1 MTFCRSNHPKA
12 QLFQCFAPIPMNHVA
27 VQRSFAM
34 SSGHLITIRKEI
46 RGCPKTGLNDR
57 FDRPNTTT
65 ISGKTRSR
73 IPSGHAHRTYR
84 YGVLSGCPVLNVR
97 LVLADRRWHP
107 AYIAAFAAGVT
118 LPPMPRPIGGNAPI
132 GCACLIWC
140 ADPRMHFIVFIGLFR
155 MSAYNAHY
163 GKSMVRCSMIAN
175 PLILL
180 GHPHRLT
187 LTLILKKIFDGVG
200 RVFLLTPRTNGP
212 TLPYYD
218 FFSCPHP
225 YIDCNLHKA

>member
-1 MTFCRSNHPKA
+1 MT
-12 QLFQCFAPIPMNHVA
+12 
-27 VQRSFAM
+27 
-34 SSGHLITIRKEI
+34 I

-57 FDRPNTTT
+57 FDRLNTTMM
-65 ISGKTRSR
+65 SGWTRSR

-97 LVLADRRWHP
+97 LAQADRRWHP
-107 AYIAAFAAGVT
+107 AYIAALAAGVT

-132 GCACLIWC
+132 GCICHNWC
-140 ADPRMHFIVFIGLFR
+140 AVSRMHFIVFIGLFR

-175 PLILL
+175 PLISLSCL
-180 GHPHRLT
+180 HHLT
-187 LTLILKKIFDGVG
+187 LTLTLKKIFDGVG
-200 RVFLLTPRTNGP
+200 RVFLSTPRTNGP

-218 FFSCPHP
+218 FFSCPAP